1 MRSGRRWHPV
11 AQTRALVSRVRA
23 PQASAPAETAATVL
37 ACIAVLLLASAC
49 PDLPAEDA
57 LTLSGDLER
66 DGVGGSSSSAVSVDF
81 GSRNARGEWWTCD
94 LRLTANA
101 CVGEHHVNLY
111 LAMPSIS
118 SFDGLGGAACVG
130 DDGEPFGA
138 FELLEGKT
146 RDGEPITIPGD
157 VTVLALVASDLD
169 GDGSAELSDDAE
181 TTAAARLMD
190 GSVSVLHIGSFDDPL
205 SLQVTGTTAT
215 GNAVDAAFA
224 GPTSPAPNPPPLDV
238 ARTCVDAD
246 LLP

>member
-1 MRSGRRWHPV
+1 MSATRLTASV
-11 AQTRALVSRVRA
+11 ASVGALV
-23 PQASAPAETAATVL
+23 ATL
-37 ACIAVLLLASAC
+37 AGC

-57 LTLSGDLER
+57 LTLTGELER

-81 GSRNARGEWWTCD
+81 GSKNARGEWWTCD

-118 SFDGLGGAACVG
+118 SFDGLGGAGCVG

-138 FELLEGKT
+138 FELLEQKT

-169 GDGSAELSDDAE
+169 GDGSADLSDDAE

-205 SLQVTGTTAT
+205 SLRVEGSTAN
-215 GNAVDAAFA
+215 GNAVTAEFS
-224 GPTSPAPNPPPLDV
+224 GPTSPVPTPPPLDV
-238 ARTCVDAD
+238 ARTCVAADA
-246 LLP
+246 LP